1 MATISELLK
10 MAVSNIHKNEGSQI
24 SYSMGLAQVDQ
35 ARKLLD
41 KEYPV
46 TTELNDILSLPENE
60 DCQLDITKYLS

>member
-1 MATISELLK
+1 MSTINELLK
-10 MAVSNIHKNEGSQI
+10 MAVSNIYKNEGSQI
-24 SYSMGLAQVDQ
+24 SYSVGLAQVDQ

-41 KEYPV
+41 KGYPV

>member
-1 MATISELLK
+1 MSTISELLK
-10 MAVSNIHKNEGSQI
+10 MAVSNIYKNEGSQI
-24 SYSMGLAQVDQ
+24 SYSVGLAQVDQ

-41 KEYPV
+41 KGYPV

>member
-10 MAVSNIHKNEGSQI
+10 MAVDNIHNNEGSRM
-24 SYSMGLAQVDQ
+24 SYALGLAQVDQ

-41 KEYPV
+41 KGYPV

-60 DCQLDITKYLS
+60 DCQLEFTKYY